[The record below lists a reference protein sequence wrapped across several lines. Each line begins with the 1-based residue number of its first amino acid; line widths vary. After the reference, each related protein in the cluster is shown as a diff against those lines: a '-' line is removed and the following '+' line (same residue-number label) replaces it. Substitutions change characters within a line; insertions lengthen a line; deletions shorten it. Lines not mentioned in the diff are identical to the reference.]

1 VHSDFRIVASVYRS
15 LIDILVEHGQ
25 HPADISRRIGF
36 DITRIGTPQVT
47 LSLDTV
53 TALWELGHATCGA
66 SIGIEAAQR
75 VRLVDFQD
83 IGVFLTATRDITDLM
98 NQLDHYSRLFSNVME
113 LRTAEIDAGLE
124 VSVHYHAPVPLK
136 NERLEFLALAGPV
149 LASQYLTS
157 PLRLTQAALPRSRPE
172 RAERW
177 DTAFGVPVQWGA
189 PLTRYVISREESH
202 RAVLTRN
209 EQLRKDLQ
217 MLLDAR
223 LRSTEQAHPLDDV
236 VAEMTKQLGDRAP
249 SVESVAAALYLSPRT
264 LQRRIA
270 QASSTFSSLLASIR
284 EDLSK
289 HYLRQGLSASQVAER
304 LGYSDMPTFN
314 RAFKRWT
321 GETPTRFA
329 QRDTRGPES
338 LNR

>member
-1 VHSDFRIVASVYRS
+1 MPSDFRVVASVYRS

-25 HPADISRRIGF
+25 HPSDISRRIGF
-36 DITRIGTPQVT
+36 DITRIGAPQVT
-47 LSLDTV
+47 MSLDNV
-53 TALWELGHATCGA
+53 TALWELGQATRGA
-66 SIGIEAAQR
+66 SIGIEAAER

-83 IGVFLTATRDITDLM
+83 IGVFLTATRDISDLM

-113 LRTAEIDAGLE
+113 LRTEEITDGLQ

-149 LASQYLTS
+149 LASQYLAS
-157 PLRLTQAALPRSRPE
+157 PLRLTRAELPRPRPDN
-172 RAERW
+172 AERW
-177 DTAFGVPVQWGA
+177 NAAFGVPVQWGA
-189 PLTRYVISREESH
+189 PHTRYVISREESH

-223 LRSTEQAHPLDDV
+223 LRSTQQEHPLDDV
-236 VAEMTKQLGDRAP
+236 IAEITRQLAAQVP
-249 SVESVAAALYLSPRT
+249 TVESIAAALYVSPRT
-264 LQRRIA
+264 LQRRIGLA
-270 QASSTFSSLLASIR
+270 HTTFSSLLASIR

-289 HYLRQGLSASQVAER
+289 HYLHQGLSASQVAER

-321 GETPTRFA
+321 GETPTQYARRQAADFSPA
-329 QRDTRGPES
+329 SR
-338 LNR
+338 